1 MAAGQARLW
10 LQPKGEPVCTGQ
22 RSGTTSVTAG
32 ALRVRRARADL
43 KKTTVRVRGVASCQQ
58 ESTEGRAG
66 HPVWCEPE
74 RARAVFWGQRER
86 LGEAAKQPGISL
98 QALRCLQ

>member
-1 MAAGQARLW
+1 MYRTEEWDDVCDGRS
-10 LQPKGEPVCTGQ
+10 PEGEEG
-22 RSGTTSVTAG
+22 SG
-32 ALRVRRARADL
+32 RHQENRA
-43 KKTTVRVRGVASCQQ
+43 VRVHRAASCRQ

-86 LGEAAKQPGISL
+86 LGEAAKQPGISP
-98 QALRCLQ
+98 QALRRLQ